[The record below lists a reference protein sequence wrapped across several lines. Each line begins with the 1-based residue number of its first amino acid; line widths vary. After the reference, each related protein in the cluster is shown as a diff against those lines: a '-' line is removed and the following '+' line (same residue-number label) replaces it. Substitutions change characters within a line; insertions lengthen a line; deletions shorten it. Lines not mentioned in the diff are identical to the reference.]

1 MLVNL
6 EDRTMSFV
14 LGSFIA
20 DSFGDVISSDTIAP
34 VAAFSCNDMGGDHSI
49 IFNFSF
55 SLH

>member
-6 EDRTMSFV
+6 KDRTMSFV

-34 VAAFSCNDMGGDHSI
+34 VAAFSCSDMGGDQSI